1 MHYLILFLLFL
12 YKRWYRLL
20 DMIDYQEGRA
30 CCWSEEYASTTEVEM
45 QIPETGSALD
55 AFQPPV
61 LGGGECCGTHP

>member
-55 AFQPPV
+55 AF
-61 LGGGECCGTHP
+61 